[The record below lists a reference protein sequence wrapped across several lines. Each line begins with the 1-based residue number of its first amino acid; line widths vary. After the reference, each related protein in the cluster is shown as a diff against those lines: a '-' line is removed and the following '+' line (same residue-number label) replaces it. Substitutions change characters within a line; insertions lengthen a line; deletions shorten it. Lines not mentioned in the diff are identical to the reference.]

1 MCTTER
7 KEMVWGVGR
16 ESYCLK
22 CHPLGSMEPLE
33 VFKLE
38 VDGIIPLVNNKKL
51 SHVGGSEETDFPV
64 PDGTAEPGLGSRW

>member
-1 MCTTER
+1 MFFPREEGVVGISWSWGVHLQDEGCVGCVCNSSMCTTER
-7 KEMVWGVGR
+7 KDMVWGVGR

-38 VDGIIPLVNNKKL
+38 V
-51 SHVGGSEETDFPV
+51 
-64 PDGTAEPGLGSRW
+64 A